1 MSDITRHPRPDGRPA
16 TQHLDAA
23 AALIRAG
30 YCLEANAQDARRRVC
45 PVMAPEA
52 TAWSLY
58 GALLRATGGDDFR
71 CQTSTAFELVVKCL
85 QDFHS
90 LRPNEIGWAG
100 AIVLYEKQQV
110 VIRQKDGPVGSPP
123 SSGWGHLCPCRAMR
137 AATPP
142 YWESTTLL
150 GVGHLCH
157 VESRGPDRRDTYAQP
172 YSPLPRLLVA
182 SCAKRNEHRYSVSE
196 RDNDRGDAAVY
207 PRGVQQQRHP

>member
-1 MSDITRHPRPDGRPA
+1 MSDITPA

-30 YCLEANAQDARRRVC
+30 YCLEANAQDANRRAC

-58 GALLRATGGDDFR
+58 GALLRASGGDDFR

-85 QDFHS
+85 QDFHV
-90 LRPNEIGWAG
+90 LRPQEIGWAG

-196 RDNDRGDAAVY
+196 REK
-207 PRGVQQQRHP
+207 

>member
-1 MSDITRHPRPDGRPA
+1 
-16 TQHLDAA
+16 
-23 AALIRAG
+23 
-30 YCLEANAQDARRRVC
+30 
-45 PVMAPEA
+45 
-52 TAWSLY
+52 
-58 GALLRATGGDDFR
+58 
-71 CQTSTAFELVVKCL
+71 VKCL

-157 VESRGPDRRDTYAQP
+157 VESRGPARRGPSAKMGAALTLVAFGARRDQQPRATLGVSRLSIGVPPSIAPVSCWSLTYAVAGREP
-172 YSPLPRLLVA
+172 SPLGISVA
-182 SCAKRNEHRYSVSE
+182 DAHEGRCSGRYPCCRPPS
-196 RDNDRGDAAVY
+196 R
-207 PRGVQQQRHP
+207 VQH